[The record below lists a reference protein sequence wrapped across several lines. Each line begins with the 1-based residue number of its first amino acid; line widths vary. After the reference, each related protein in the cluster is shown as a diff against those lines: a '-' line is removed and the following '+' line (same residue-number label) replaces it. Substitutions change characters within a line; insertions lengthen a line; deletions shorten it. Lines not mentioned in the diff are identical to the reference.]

1 MRLEVLEKIREI
13 EELLE
18 NMELEN
24 VSELEELL
32 EVFSEKLREEYY
44 LEFLKRFQA
53 LASGEEEI
61 TDAIEI
67 LEGMFEDYQEILD
80 TDLIEALEELIDDL
94 SYLEEGDIHAK
105 KEILNSYLETL
116 S

>member
-1 MRLEVLEKIREI
+1 MRLEVLEKVGEI

-18 NMELEN
+18 GMELEN

-32 EVFSEKLREEYY
+32 EEFTEKLREEYY

-53 LASGEEEI
+53 LANGEEEI

-67 LEGMFEDYQEILD
+67 LEGILEDYQDVLD
-80 TDLIEALEELIDDL
+80 ADLIEALEELIDDF
-94 SYLEEGDIHAK
+94 SYLDEGDIHAK
-105 KEILNSYLETL
+105 NELLNTFLEGL

>member
-32 EVFSEKLREEYY
+32 EEFSEKLREEYY

-61 TDAIEI
+61 TDAIDDTFTMDEYS
-67 LEGMFEDYQEILD
+67 DILD
-80 TDLIEALEELIDDL
+80 INSGNDVEINGNKIKAVDFLEIVYDLFV
-94 SYLEEGDIHAK
+94 
-105 KEILNSYLETL
+105 KE
-116 S
+116 

>member
-32 EVFSEKLREEYY
+32 EEFSEKLREEYY

-61 TDAIEI
+61 VDAIEGM
-67 LEGMFEDYQEILD
+67 LEDFQEILD

-94 SYLEEGDIHAK
+94 SYLDEGDIHAK